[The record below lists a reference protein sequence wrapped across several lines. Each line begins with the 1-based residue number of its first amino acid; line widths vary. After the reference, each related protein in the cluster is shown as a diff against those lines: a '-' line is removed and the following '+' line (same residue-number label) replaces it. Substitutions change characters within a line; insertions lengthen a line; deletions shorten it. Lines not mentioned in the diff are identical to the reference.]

1 MLRNSSTV
9 PYLFCQFLTHT
20 YHFLIQEEEYRELLS
35 ISHAMEEQY
44 GQFFDSVIPFECV
57 ELVLKQLMYEISL
70 LEREPQWVP
79 AHWVKELPPHHSQ
92 ARRPARKKG
101 TKKRA

>member
-1 MLRNSSTV
+1 MATNNANKNNNKI
-9 PYLFCQFLTHT
+9 FFWQFLTHT
-20 YHFLIQEEEYRELLS
+20 NHGTFLIQEEEYRELLS
-35 ISHAMEEQY
+35 ISHAMEEQF

-79 AHWVKELPPHHSQ
+79 AHWVTELPHHLPQ
-92 ARRPARKKG
+92 AGLPAS
-101 TKKRA
+101 